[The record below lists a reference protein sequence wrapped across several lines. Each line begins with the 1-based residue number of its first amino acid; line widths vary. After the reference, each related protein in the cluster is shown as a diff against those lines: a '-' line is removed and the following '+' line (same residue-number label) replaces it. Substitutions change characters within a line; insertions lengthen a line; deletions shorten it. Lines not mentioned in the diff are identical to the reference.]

1 MQAVSF
7 SRLRLAI
14 SMALAWVTLPAHA
27 LKLTDFTEFE
37 ARVSGSPAKQMLVSS
52 PDLPVPPCADNLPN
66 RPLILLDIVE
76 QALCNSPKTAEA
88 WAGARAQAA
97 QVGVQRSNYLPR
109 VSLVAG
115 FSKIRNR
122 VENSQI
128 PLLNQDNDVRAR
140 TASIRLSYLL
150 ADFGQRAAQ
159 QDQAEF
165 LLTAANALHDAVLQE
180 VFMAAAQAYFDSIT
194 STATLAAFEDAE
206 HYAKESL
213 AAASA
218 KFTAGVGLL
227 TDKLQ
232 AQTAY
237 AQARLERTKAEG
249 ELKNAYGSLAASM
262 GLMANTPLVL
272 RSRDNQ
278 LEQTEFVTRVDDMI
292 QQAVDVHPAIA
303 AARAKLHAA
312 EAKIKGVNAEG
323 LPKLSLNSELSR
335 TDQSGQQQLANF
347 PASNIYSNN
356 ISVGVQLDVPLF
368 EGFARGYQVQVAEA
382 ERQSRQ
388 AELNKVSQQVTLDV
402 WKSYHALQA
411 ERENLRATESLVSNA
426 EETFKV
432 AQGRYRAGVGNIIEL
447 LNAQTAFSNARQQ
460 NIKSL
465 ASWRAARLKLAASM
479 GNVGLWA
486 IADGQR

>member
-1 MQAVSF
+1 MRALQV
-7 SRLRLAI
+7 SRLSMTVWLFLA
-14 SMALAWVTLPAHA
+14 LPAQA
-27 LKLTDFTEFE
+27 LKLTDFAEFE

-52 PDLPVPPCADNLPN
+52 PDLPVPPCADHLPN
-66 RPLILLDIVE
+66 RPLVLLDVVE

-88 WAGARAQAA
+88 WASARAQAA

-115 FSKIRNR
+115 YSKIRNR

-128 PLLNQDNDVRAR
+128 PLLNQDNDIRAR

-180 VFMAAAQAYFDSIT
+180 VFMASAQAYFDSVT
-194 STATLAAFEDAE
+194 ATATLAAFEE
-206 HYAKESL
+206 SEKYAKESL

-218 KFTAGVGLL
+218 KFAAGVGLL

-237 AQARLERTKAEG
+237 AQARLERTKADG
-249 ELKNAYGSLAASM
+249 DLKNAYGTLAAAM

-292 QQAVDVHPAIA
+292 HQAVEAHPAIA
-303 AARAKLHAA
+303 AARAKLQAA
-312 EAKIKGVNAEG
+312 EAKIKGVQAEG

-335 TDQSGQQQLANF
+335 TDQFGQQQLANF

-356 ISVGVQLDVPLF
+356 FTVGVQLDVPLF
-368 EGFARGYQVQVAEA
+368 EGFARGYQVQVAES
-382 ERQSRQ
+382 ERQMRQ
-388 AELNKVSQQVTLDV
+388 ADLNKVSQQVTLDV
-402 WKSYHALQA
+402 WKSYNALQA
-411 ERENLRATESLVSNA
+411 ERENLRATEELMKNS
-426 EETFKV
+426 EEAFKV

-447 LNAQTAFSNARQQ
+447 LNAQTAFSSARQQ